1 MNNINKNRLKKPV
14 NYDKIPLKL
23 LYNKG
28 GYHMFTGLKKQ
39 LELPDTLIND
49 IVPATKKN

>member
-39 LELPDTLIND
+39 LARSPDLIYRFG
-49 IVPATKKN
+49 